1 MGDVP
6 CCDRGSVGP
15 CPGLRMGSLEGVG
28 GGSMGG
34 GRCLFL
40 AERRRLGR
48 FCWDL
53 RKREL
58 EQKTRRDPAFTGA
71 RSAPLRMS
79 HVPERTGRRGEDGGE
94 VPRGE
99 SGDCSAP
106 PCGVFVGKSCVVL
119 LGRVGRGPCTTAC
132 QGAAT
137 SATTAWGR
145 GDVFAVRR
153 GRGFCGAGDTRYC
166 EYACGRET
174 RRSFPC
180 LRRWYRRMGPGGGP
194 AAEWCRAVAAVA
206 AVYLVFRRRGR
217 WCV

>member
-1 MGDVP
+1 MRARCAWVVSWGVAEGGVGGALEVLS
-6 CCDRGSVGP
+6 CCVRGSVGP
-15 CPGLRMGSLEGVG
+15 CPGLRMGSLRGVG

-58 EQKTRRDPAFTGA
+58 ERKTRREPAFTGA

-106 PCGVFVGKSCVVL
+106 PCGVFVGKSCVGL
-119 LGRVGRGPCTTAC
+119 LGRVGRGPCTTARR
-132 QGAAT
+132 GAAT
-137 SATTAWGR
+137 SATTVWGR

-166 EYACGRET
+166 EYA
-174 RRSFPC
+174 
-180 LRRWYRRMGPGGGP
+180 
-194 AAEWCRAVAAVA
+194 
-206 AVYLVFRRRGR
+206 
-217 WCV
+217 